1 MLITRGV
8 NRDQGEEG
16 IVDESTKNSEQSKG
30 LVETLA
36 TEDRKEQHG
45 TMDRRI
51 EKKRFTPRRIA
62 LGGLAAAVIAFGA
75 YALLSVNPSSLN
87 VDAEKLTLAPVTY
100 GPFLEYI
107 VEQGEVMPL
116 TTFYLD
122 AVEGGRVEE
131 VYVEQGT
138 HVEEGTPIL
147 RLSNATLQLSVMQ
160 READLFREVNR
171 LRETRVTMGQ
181 RRLSMRAGL
190 VETEYLL
197 RQAEREYARQDE
209 MFKAE
214 LTSRQEYDEAKDNLE
229 YLTRKRDVTVE
240 TLHQDSLFQTI
251 QIQQLEES
259 VDRLRRNL
267 EVIKQNEENL
277 TIRAPITGLLSSL
290 IAEVGESKPGGDRLG
305 QIDVEDEFK
314 VRAAIDE
321 HYIARIRSG
330 QAGSFDFA
338 GGTYDLVISRVY
350 PEVIEG
356 QFEADMVF
364 PEGMPDGLRRGQT
377 LQVRIALGE
386 LADAMQ
392 VPRGGFYQK
401 TGGRW
406 IYVLDEAG
414 EFAVQRQI
422 RLGRQNSQ
430 YFEVLEGLE
439 EGETVITSMYDNF
452 GDMERLVLQ

>member
-1 MLITRGV
+1 MSDERQ
-8 NRDQGEEG
+8 NGEE
-16 IVDESTKNSEQSKG
+16 SKG
-30 LVETLA
+30 LVGMFAAE
-36 TEDRKEQHG
+36 RQREQDN

-62 LGGLAAAVIAFGA
+62 IFGGAALVIAFVA
-75 YALLSVNPSSLN
+75 WQLLTINPSSLN
-87 VDAEKLTLAPVTY
+87 VDAEKLTLAPVTH

-116 TTFYLD
+116 RTIYLD

-131 VYVEQGT
+131 VYVLEGSPI
-138 HVEEGTPIL
+138 EEGTPIL
-147 RLSNATLQLSVMQ
+147 RLSNANLQLSVMQ
-160 READLFREVNR
+160 REAELFREVNR

-190 VETEYLL
+190 VETEYQL

-209 MFKAE
+209 MFKAD

-229 YLTRKRDVTVE
+229 YLTRRRDVTVE
-240 TLHQDSLFQTI
+240 TLRQDSLFQTI

-259 VDRLRRNL
+259 IDRLRLNL
-267 EVIKQNEENL
+267 ELIKQNEENL

-321 HYIARIRSG
+321 HYIARIRTG
-330 QAGSFDFA
+330 QTGSFDFA

-377 LQVRIALGE
+377 LQVRVALGE

-406 IYVLDEAG
+406 IYVLDPTG
-414 EFAVQRQI
+414 EFAVRRQI

>member
-1 MLITRGV
+1 MSDKRK
-8 NRDQGEEG
+8 NGEE
-16 IVDESTKNSEQSKG
+16 SKG
-30 LVETLA
+30 LVDMF
-36 TEDRKEQHG
+36 TEERQREQDN

-62 LGGLAAAVIAFGA
+62 MYGAAAVAVAFIA
-75 YALLSVNPSSLN
+75 YQLLTINPSSLN
-87 VDAEKLTLAPVTY
+87 VDAEKLTLAQVTH

-116 TTFYLD
+116 RTIYLD

-131 VYVEQGT
+131 VFVLEGSQIEQ
-138 HVEEGTPIL
+138 GTPIL

-171 LRETRVTMGQ
+171 LRETRVTMEQ
-181 RRLSMRAGL
+181 RRLSLRATL
-190 VETEYLL
+190 VELDYRV
-197 RQAEREYARQDE
+197 RQAEREYGRQDE
-209 MFKAE
+209 MFKAD
-214 LTSRQEYDEAKDNLE
+214 LTSRKEYDEAKDNLE
-229 YLTRKRDVTVE
+229 YLTRNRDVTVE
-240 TLHQDSLFQTI
+240 TLRQDSLYQTI

-259 VDRLRRNL
+259 IDRLRLNL
-267 EVIKQNEENL
+267 ELIKQNQENL

-290 IAEVGESKPGGDRLG
+290 IAEVGESKPGGERLG

-321 HYIARIRSG
+321 HYIARIRTG

-338 GGTYDLVISRVY
+338 GGTYDLVIDRVY

-377 LQVRIALGE
+377 LQVRVALGE

-406 IYVLDEAG
+406 IYVLDPTG

>member
-1 MLITRGV
+1 MSDERQ
-8 NRDQGEEG
+8 NGEE
-16 IVDESTKNSEQSKG
+16 SKG
-30 LVETLA
+30 LVSMFAAE
-36 TEDRKEQHG
+36 RQREQDN

-62 LGGLAAAVIAFGA
+62 IFGGAALVIAFVA
-75 YALLSVNPSSLN
+75 WQLLTINPSSLN
-87 VDAEKLTLAPVTY
+87 VDAEKLTLAPVTH

-116 TTFYLD
+116 RTIYLD

-131 VYVEQGT
+131 VYVLEGSPI
-138 HVEEGTPIL
+138 EEGTPIL
-147 RLSNATLQLSVMQ
+147 RLSNANLQLSVMQ
-160 READLFREVNR
+160 REAELFREVNR

-190 VETEYLL
+190 VETEYQL

-209 MFKAE
+209 MFKAD

-229 YLTRKRDVTVE
+229 YLTRRRDVTVE
-240 TLHQDSLFQTI
+240 TLRQDSLFQTI

-259 VDRLRRNL
+259 IDRLRLNL
-267 EVIKQNEENL
+267 ELIKQNEENL

-321 HYIARIRSG
+321 HYIARIRTG
-330 QAGSFDFA
+330 QTGSFDFA

-377 LQVRIALGE
+377 LQVRVALGE

-406 IYVLDEAG
+406 IYVLDPTG
-414 EFAVQRQI
+414 EFAVRRQI

>member
-1 MLITRGV
+1 MTDSRNG
-8 NRDQGEEG
+8 DK
-16 IVDESTKNSEQSKG
+16 DPKG
-30 LVETLA
+30 LVGMFAE
-36 TEDRKEQHG
+36 ERQREQHG
-45 TMDRRI
+45 TMDRQI

-62 LGGLAAAVIAFGA
+62 LGGLAVAVIAFGA

-87 VDAEKLTLAPVTY
+87 VEAGKLTTAPVTY

-107 VEQGEVMPL
+107 VEQGAVMPL
-116 TTFYLD
+116 RTIYLD

-147 RLSNATLQLSVMQ
+147 RLSNANLQLSVMQ
-160 READLFREVNR
+160 REAELFREVNR

-190 VETEYLL
+190 VETEYQL

-209 MFKAE
+209 MFKAD
-214 LTSRQEYDEAKDNLE
+214 LTSRREYEEAKDNLE
-229 YLTRKRDVTVE
+229 YLTRRRDVTVE

-259 VDRLRRNL
+259 IDRLRLNL
-267 EVIKQNEENL
+267 ELIKQNEENL

-338 GGTYDLVISRVY
+338 GGTYDLVIRRVY

-356 QFEADMVF
+356 QFEADMEF
-364 PEGMPDGLRRGQT
+364 PEGMPEGLRRGQT

-386 LADAMQ
+386 LADALQ

-406 IYVLDEAG
+406 IYVLDPAG
-414 EFAVQRQI
+414 EIAVRRTI

-430 YFEVLEGLE
+430 FFEVLEGLE
-439 EGETVITSMYDNF
+439 EGEQVITSMYDNF

>member
-1 MLITRGV
+1 MTDKQQ
-8 NRDQGEEG
+8 NGEA
-16 IVDESTKNSEQSKG
+16 SKG
-30 LVETLA
+30 LVGMFTAE
-36 TEDRKEQHG
+36 RQREQDN

-107 VEQGEVMPL
+107 VEQGAVMPL
-116 TTFYLD
+116 TTIYLD

-138 HVEEGTPIL
+138 HVEEDTPIL
-147 RLSNATLQLSVMQ
+147 RLSNANLQLNVMQ
-160 READLFREVNR
+160 REAELFREVNR
-171 LRETRVTMGQ
+171 LRETRVTMEQ

-190 VETEYLL
+190 VETEYQL

-214 LTSRQEYDEAKDNLE
+214 LTSRREYEEAKDNLE
-229 YLTRKRDVTVE
+229 YLTRRRDVTVE
-240 TLHQDSLFQTI
+240 TLRQDSLFQTI

-259 VDRLRRNL
+259 IDRLRLNL
-267 EVIKQNEENL
+267 ELIKQNEENL

-305 QIDVEDEFK
+305 QIDVEDQFK

-330 QAGSFDFA
+330 QSGSFDFA

-364 PEGMPDGLRRGQT
+364 PEGMPEGLRRGQT

-414 EFAVQRQI
+414 EFAVRRQI

>member
-1 MLITRGV
+1 MFTAERQ
-8 NRDQGEEG
+8 R
-16 IVDESTKNSEQSKG
+16 EQ
-30 LVETLA
+30 
-36 TEDRKEQHG
+36 DN

-62 LGGLAAAVIAFGA
+62 IGGLAAAVIAFGT

-107 VEQGEVMPL
+107 VEQGAVMPL
-116 TTFYLD
+116 TTIYLD

-147 RLSNATLQLSVMQ
+147 RLSNANLQLNVMQ
-160 READLFREVNR
+160 REAELFREVNR

-190 VETEYLL
+190 VETEYQL

-209 MFKAE
+209 MFKAD
-214 LTSRQEYDEAKDNLE
+214 LTSRQDYDEAKDNLE
-229 YLTRKRDVTVE
+229 YLTRRRNVTVE
-240 TLHQDSLFQTI
+240 TLRQDSLFQTI
-251 QIQQLEES
+251 QIRQLEES
-259 VDRLRRNL
+259 IDRLRLNL

-277 TIRAPITGLLSSL
+277 TLRAPITGLLSSL

-338 GGTYDLVISRVY
+338 GGTYNLVISRVY

-364 PEGMPDGLRRGQT
+364 PEGMPEGLRRGQT

-414 EFAVQRQI
+414 EVAVRRQI

>member
-1 MLITRGV
+1 M
-8 NRDQGEEG
+8 
-16 IVDESTKNSEQSKG
+16 DESTRNGGKDAKG
-30 LVETLA
+30 LVGMFTDE
-36 TEDRKEQHG
+36 RQREQHG
-45 TMDRRI
+45 TMDRQI
-51 EKKRFTPRRIA
+51 AKKRFTPRRIA
-62 LGGLAAAVIAFGA
+62 LGVLAVAVVTFGA

-87 VDAEKLTLAPVTY
+87 VEAAKLTTAPVTQ

-107 VEQGEVMPL
+107 VEQGAVMPL
-116 TTFYLD
+116 TTIYLD

-138 HVEEGTPIL
+138 HVEQGTPIL
-147 RLSNATLQLSVMQ
+147 RLSNANLQLNVMQ
-160 READLFREVNR
+160 REAELFREVNR
-171 LRETRVTMGQ
+171 LRETRVTMEQ
-181 RRLSMRAGL
+181 RRLEMRAQL
-190 VETEYLL
+190 VELDYEL
-197 RQAEREYARQDE
+197 RKAEREYDRQDALL
-209 MFKAE
+209 KAD
-214 LTSRQEYDEAKDNLE
+214 LISRQEYDEAKDNLE
-229 YLTRKRDVTVE
+229 YFTRRREVTVE
-240 TLHQDSLFQTI
+240 TLRQDSLYQTI
-251 QIQQLEES
+251 QVQQLEES
-259 VDRLRRNL
+259 IDRLRLNL
-267 EVIKQNEENL
+267 EIIKQNEDNL
-277 TIRAPITGLLSSL
+277 TLRAPISGLLSSL

-338 GGTYDLVISRVY
+338 GGTYNLVISRVY

-406 IYVLDEAG
+406 IYVLDPTG
-414 EFAVQRQI
+414 EFAVRRQI

-430 YFEVLEGLE
+430 SFEVLEGLE
-439 EGETVITSMYDNF
+439 EGEQVITSMYDNF
-452 GDMERLVLQ
+452 GDMERLVLN

>member
-1 MLITRGV
+1 MSDKRQ
-8 NRDQGEEG
+8 NGEE
-16 IVDESTKNSEQSKG
+16 SKG
-30 LVETLA
+30 LVGMFAAE
-36 TEDRKEQHG
+36 RQREQDN

-87 VDAEKLTLAPVTY
+87 VDTEKLTLAPVTH

-107 VEQGEVMPL
+107 VEQGAVMPL
-116 TTFYLD
+116 TTIYLD

-131 VYVEQGT
+131 VYVLEGAQI
-138 HVEEGTPIL
+138 EEGTPIL
-147 RLSNATLQLSVMQ
+147 RLSNANLQLSVMQ
-160 READLFREVNR
+160 REAELFREVNR

-190 VETEYLL
+190 VETEYQL
-197 RQAEREYARQDE
+197 RQAEREHARQDE
-209 MFKAE
+209 MFKAD
-214 LTSRQEYDEAKDNLE
+214 LTSRQDYDEAKDNLE
-229 YLTRKRDVTVE
+229 YLTRRRDVTVE
-240 TLHQDSLFQTI
+240 TLRQDSLFQTI

-259 VDRLRRNL
+259 IDRLRLNL
-267 EVIKQNEENL
+267 ELIKQNEENL

-330 QAGSFDFA
+330 QPGSFDFA

-364 PEGMPDGLRRGQT
+364 PEGMPEGLRRGQT

-406 IYVLDEAG
+406 IYVLDPTG
-414 EFAVQRQI
+414 EFAVRREI

-430 YFEVLEGLE
+430 FFEVLEGLE

>member
-1 MLITRGV
+1 MSDKRQ
-8 NRDQGEEG
+8 NGEA
-16 IVDESTKNSEQSKG
+16 SKG
-30 LVETLA
+30 LVGMFTAE
-36 TEDRKEQHG
+36 RQREQDN

-87 VDAEKLTLAPVTY
+87 VDAEKLTLAPVTH

-107 VEQGEVMPL
+107 VEQGAVMPL
-116 TTFYLD
+116 TTIYLD

-131 VYVEQGT
+131 VYVEQGS

-147 RLSNATLQLSVMQ
+147 RLSNANLQLSVMQ
-160 READLFREVNR
+160 REAELFREVNR
-171 LRETRVTMGQ
+171 LRETRVTMEQ

-190 VETEYLL
+190 VETEYWL
-197 RQAEREYARQDE
+197 RQAEREHARQDE

-214 LTSRQEYDEAKDNLE
+214 LTSRQDYDEAKDNLE
-229 YLTRKRDVTVE
+229 YLTRRRDVTVE

-259 VDRLRRNL
+259 IDRLRLNL
-267 EVIKQNEENL
+267 ELIKQNEENL

-330 QAGSFDFA
+330 QSGSFDFA

-364 PEGMPDGLRRGQT
+364 PEGMPEGLRRGQT

-406 IYVLDEAG
+406 IYVLDPTG
-414 EFAVQRQI
+414 EFAVRREI

>member
-1 MLITRGV
+1 MS
-8 NRDQGEEG
+8 DKQKSGE
-16 IVDESTKNSEQSKG
+16 DPKG
-30 LVETLA
+30 LVGMFTAE
-36 TEDRKEQHG
+36 RQREQDN

-51 EKKRFTPRRIA
+51 ERKRFTPRRIA
-62 LGGLAAAVIAFGA
+62 ICGAAALVIVFAA
-75 YALLSVNPSSLN
+75 WQLLTINPSSLN
-87 VDAEKLTLAPVTY
+87 VDAEKLTLAPVTH

-116 TTFYLD
+116 TTIYLD

-138 HVEEGTPIL
+138 HVEQGTPIL
-147 RLSNATLQLSVMQ
+147 RLSNANLQLNVMQ
-160 READLFREVNR
+160 REAELFREVNR
-171 LRETRVTMGQ
+171 LRETRVTMEQ
-181 RRLSMRAGL
+181 RRLAMRAEL
-190 VETEYLL
+190 VRLEFEF
-197 RQAEREYARQDE
+197 RKAEREYTRQDE
-209 MFKAE
+209 MFKAD
-214 LTSRQEYDEAKDNLE
+214 LASRKEFDEAKDNLE
-229 YLTRKRDVTVE
+229 YLTRSRDVTIE
-240 TLHQDSLFQTI
+240 TLRQDSLYQTI
-251 QIQQLEES
+251 QVQQLEES
-259 VDRLRRNL
+259 IDRLRLNL
-267 EVIKQNEENL
+267 ELIKQNEDNL
-277 TIRAPITGLLSSL
+277 TLRAPISGLLSSL

-321 HYIARIRSG
+321 HYIARIRTG

-338 GGTYDLVISRVY
+338 GGTYDLVIRRVY

-377 LQVRIALGE
+377 LQVRVALGE

-406 IYVLDEAG
+406 IYVLDPAG
-414 EFAVQRQI
+414 EFAVRRQI

-439 EGETVITSMYDNF
+439 EGEQVITSMYDNF

>member
-1 MLITRGV
+1 M
-8 NRDQGEEG
+8 N
-16 IVDESTKNSEQSKG
+16 ESTQNGEQPKG
-30 LVETLA
+30 LVEMLA
-36 TEDRKEQHG
+36 EEDSKEQHG

-51 EKKRFTPRRIA
+51 EKKRFTPRRIV
-62 LGGLAAAVIAFGA
+62 LGGLAMLILAFAG
-75 YALLSVNPSSLN
+75 YELSAIDSSSLN
-87 VDAEKLTLAPVTY
+87 VDADKLTTASVTY

-107 VEQGEVMPL
+107 VEQGAVMPL
-116 TTFYLD
+116 TTIYLD

-147 RLSNATLQLSVMQ
+147 RLSNANLQLNVMQ
-160 READLFREVNR
+160 REAELFREANR

-181 RRLSMRAGL
+181 RRLSMRAEL
-190 VETEYLL
+190 VETEYQL
-197 RQAEREYARQDE
+197 RQAEREYERQD
-209 MFKAE
+209 A
-214 LTSRQEYDEAKDNLE
+214 LLAADLVSRQEYDEAKDNLE
-229 YLTRKRDVTVE
+229 YLTRRRDVTVE
-240 TLHQDSLFQTI
+240 TLRQDSLFQMI

-259 VDRLRRNL
+259 IDRLRLNL
-267 EVIKQNEENL
+267 ELIKQNEENL

-305 QIDVEDEFK
+305 QIDVEDDFK

-330 QAGSFDFA
+330 QSGSFDFA
-338 GGTYDLVISRVY
+338 GGTYDLVIRRVY

-356 QFEADMVF
+356 QFEADMEF
-364 PEGMPDGLRRGQT
+364 PDGMPEGLRRGQT
-377 LQVRIALGE
+377 LQVRVALGE
-386 LADAMQ
+386 LADALQ

-406 IYVLDEAG
+406 IYVLDPAG
-414 EFAVQRQI
+414 ETAARRPI

-430 YFEVLEGLE
+430 FFEVLEGLE
-439 EGETVITSMYDNF
+439 EGEQVITSMYDNF
-452 GDMERLVLQ
+452 GDMERLVLN

>member
-1 MLITRGV
+1 MTNKRQ
-8 NRDQGEEG
+8 NGE
-16 IVDESTKNSEQSKG
+16 DPKG
-30 LVETLA
+30 LVEMFS
-36 TEDRKEQHG
+36 TERQREQHS

-62 LGGLAAAVIAFGA
+62 IGGLAAAVIAFGA

-116 TTFYLD
+116 RTIYLD

-147 RLSNATLQLSVMQ
+147 RLSNANLQLSVMQ
-160 READLFREVNR
+160 REAELFREVNR

-181 RRLSMRAGL
+181 RRLSMRAEL
-190 VETEYLL
+190 VETEYQL
-197 RQAEREYARQDE
+197 RQAEREYARQD
-209 MFKAE
+209 A
-214 LTSRQEYDEAKDNLE
+214 LLAADLVSRQEYDEAKDNLE
-229 YLTRKRDVTVE
+229 YLTRRRDVTVE
-240 TLHQDSLFQTI
+240 TLRQDSLFQMI
-251 QIQQLEES
+251 QIRQLEES
-259 VDRLRRNL
+259 IDRLRLNL
-267 EVIKQNEENL
+267 ELIKQNEENL

-305 QIDVEDEFK
+305 QIDVEDQFK

-338 GGTYDLVISRVY
+338 GGAYDLVISRVY

-356 QFEADMVF
+356 QFEADMEF
-364 PEGMPDGLRRGQT
+364 PEGMPEGLRRGQT
-377 LQVRIALGE
+377 LQVRVALGE

-414 EFAVQRQI
+414 EYAVRRQI

>member
-1 MLITRGV
+1 M
-8 NRDQGEEG
+8 
-16 IVDESTKNSEQSKG
+16 DESTKNSEQSKG

-36 TEDRKEQHG
+36 TGDRKEQHG

-107 VEQGEVMPL
+107 VEQGAVMPL
-116 TTFYLD
+116 TTIYLD

-147 RLSNATLQLSVMQ
+147 RLSNANLQLSVMQ

-209 MFKAE
+209 MYKAE
-214 LTSRQEYDEAKDNLE
+214 LTSRQDYDEAKDNLE

-240 TLHQDSLFQTI
+240 TLHQDSIFQTI

-267 EVIKQNEENL
+267 EVIKLNEENL
-277 TIRAPITGLLSSL
+277 TIRAPFTGLLSSL

-430 YFEVLEGLE
+430 SFEVLEGLE

>member
-1 MLITRGV
+1 MSDKQK
-8 NRDQGEEG
+8 NGEE
-16 IVDESTKNSEQSKG
+16 SKG
-30 LVETLA
+30 LVEMFTA
-36 TEDRKEQHG
+36 ERQREQDN
-45 TMDRRI
+45 TMDRKI
-51 EKKRFTPRRIA
+51 ERKRFTPRRIA
-62 LGGLAAAVIAFGA
+62 MYGAAAVAVAFIA
-75 YALLSVNPSSLN
+75 YQLLTINPSSLN
-87 VDAEKLTLAPVTY
+87 VDAEKLTLAQVTH

-116 TTFYLD
+116 RTIYLD

-131 VYVEQGT
+131 VFVLEGSQIAQ
-138 HVEEGTPIL
+138 GTPIL

-171 LRETRVTMGQ
+171 LRETRVTMEQ
-181 RRLSMRAGL
+181 RRLSLRATL
-190 VETEYLL
+190 VELDYRV
-197 RQAEREYARQDE
+197 RQAEREYGRQDE
-209 MFKAE
+209 MFKAD
-214 LTSRQEYDEAKDNLE
+214 LTSRKEYDEAKDNLE
-229 YLTRKRDVTVE
+229 YLTRNRDVTVE
-240 TLHQDSLFQTI
+240 TLRQDSLYQTI

-259 VDRLRRNL
+259 IDRLRLNL
-267 EVIKQNEENL
+267 ELIKQNQENL

-290 IAEVGESKPGGDRLG
+290 IAEVGESKPGGERLG

-321 HYIARIRSG
+321 HYIARIRTG

-338 GGTYDLVISRVY
+338 GGTYDLVIDRVY

-406 IYVLDEAG
+406 IYVLDPTG

>member
-1 MLITRGV
+1 MTDSISDYKDPG
-8 NRDQGEEG
+8 
-16 IVDESTKNSEQSKG
+16 G
-30 LVETLA
+30 LVEKFA
-36 TEDRKEQHG
+36 EERQREQEC

-51 EKKRFTPRRIA
+51 EKKRFSPRRMA
-62 LGGLAAAVIAFGA
+62 LGGLAAVVIAFGA

-87 VDAEKLTLAPVTY
+87 VEVEKLTTAPVTY

-107 VEQGEVMPL
+107 VEQGAVMPL
-116 TTFYLD
+116 TTIYLD

-147 RLSNATLQLSVMQ
+147 RLSNANLQLNVMQ
-160 READLFREVNR
+160 REAELFRESNA
-171 LRETRVTMGQ
+171 LRQTRVTMEQ
-181 RRLSMRAGL
+181 RRLEMRAQL
-190 VETEYLL
+190 VEQDYNL
-197 RQAEREYARQDE
+197 RQAEREHARQAALMEADL
-209 MFKAE
+209 A
-214 LTSRQEYDEAKDNLE
+214 SRKEYEEASDNLE
-229 YLTRKRDVTVE
+229 YYTRKRAVTLE
-240 TLHQDSLFQTI
+240 TLRQDSLFQAV

-259 VDRLRRNL
+259 ISRLQLNL
-267 EVIKQNEENL
+267 DMVKQNEENL
-277 TIRAPITGLLSSL
+277 TLRAPITGLLSSL
-290 IAEVGESKPGGDRLG
+290 AAEVGESKAGGERLG
-305 QIDVEDEFK
+305 QIDVVGSFK
-314 VRAAIDE
+314 VRTAIDE
-321 HYIARIRSG
+321 HYIARIGTG
-330 QAGSFDFA
+330 QPGSFDFA
-338 GGTYDLVISRVY
+338 GGTYELVIRRVY

-356 QFEADMVF
+356 QFEADMEF
-364 PEGMPDGLRRGQT
+364 PGGMPDGLRRGQT
-377 LQVRIALGE
+377 LQVRVALGE

-406 IYVLDEAG
+406 IYVLDPTG
-414 EFAVQRQI
+414 EFAVRRQI

>member
-1 MLITRGV
+1 MSDSRLS
-8 NRDQGEEG
+8 D
-16 IVDESTKNSEQSKG
+16 KNPKG
-30 LVETLA
+30 LVGMF
-36 TEDRKEQHG
+36 TEERQREQHG

-87 VDAEKLTLAPVTY
+87 VEAGKLTTAPVTY

-107 VEQGEVMPL
+107 VEQGAVMPL
-116 TTFYLD
+116 TTIYLD

-147 RLSNATLQLSVMQ
+147 RLSNANLQLSVMQ

-190 VETEYLL
+190 VETEYQL
-197 RQAEREYARQDE
+197 RQAEREHARQDE

-214 LTSRQEYDEAKDNLE
+214 LTSRQDYDDAKDNLE
-229 YLTRKRDVTVE
+229 YLTRRRDVTVE
-240 TLHQDSLFQTI
+240 TLHQDSIFQTI

-259 VDRLRRNL
+259 IDRLRLNL

-277 TIRAPITGLLSSL
+277 TLRAPITGLLSSL

-330 QAGSFDFA
+330 QTGSFDFA
-338 GGTYDLVISRVY
+338 GGTFNLVISRVY

-356 QFEADMVF
+356 QFEADMEF

-386 LADAMQ
+386 LADALQ

-406 IYVLDEAG
+406 IYVLDPAG
-414 EFAVQRQI
+414 ETAVRRQI

-430 YFEVLEGLE
+430 FFEVLEGLE
-439 EGETVITSMYDNF
+439 EGEQVITSMYDNF
-452 GDMERLVLQ
+452 GDMEQLVFK

>member
-1 MLITRGV
+1 MSDKRQ
-8 NRDQGEEG
+8 NDDKSR
-16 IVDESTKNSEQSKG
+16 G
-30 LVETLA
+30 LVGMFAAE
-36 TEDRKEQHG
+36 RQREQDN

-87 VDAEKLTLAPVTY
+87 VDAEKLTLAPVTH

-107 VEQGEVMPL
+107 VEQGAVMPL
-116 TTFYLD
+116 TTIYLD

-131 VYVEQGT
+131 VYVLEGAQI
-138 HVEEGTPIL
+138 EEGTPIL
-147 RLSNATLQLSVMQ
+147 RLSNANLQLSVMQ
-160 READLFREVNR
+160 REAELFREVNR

-190 VETEYLL
+190 VETEYQL
-197 RQAEREYARQDE
+197 RQAEREHARQDE
-209 MFKAE
+209 MFKAD
-214 LTSRQEYDEAKDNLE
+214 LTSRQDYDEAKDNLE
-229 YLTRKRDVTVE
+229 YLTARRDVTVE
-240 TLHQDSLFQTI
+240 TLRQDSLFQTI
-251 QIQQLEES
+251 QIRQLEES
-259 VDRLRRNL
+259 IDRLRLNL
-267 EVIKQNEENL
+267 ELIKQNEENL

-364 PEGMPDGLRRGQT
+364 PEGMPEGLRRGQT

-406 IYVLDEAG
+406 IYVLDPTG
-414 EFAVQRQI
+414 EFAVRREI

-430 YFEVLEGLE
+430 FFEVLEGLE

>member
-1 MLITRGV
+1 MSDKRQ
-8 NRDQGEEG
+8 NGE
-16 IVDESTKNSEQSKG
+16 DPKG
-30 LVETLA
+30 LVGMFAAE
-36 TEDRKEQHG
+36 RQREQDN

-87 VDAEKLTLAPVTY
+87 VEAGKLTLAPVTY

-116 TTFYLD
+116 TTIYLD

-160 READLFREVNR
+160 REAELFREVNR
-171 LRETRVTMGQ
+171 LRETRVTMEQ

-190 VETEYLL
+190 VETEYWL

-209 MFKAE
+209 MFKAD
-214 LTSRQEYDEAKDNLE
+214 LTSRQVYDEAKDNLE
-229 YLTRKRDVTVE
+229 YLTRRRDVTVE
-240 TLHQDSLFQTI
+240 TLRQDSLFQTI

-259 VDRLRRNL
+259 IDRLRLNL
-267 EVIKQNEENL
+267 ELIKQNEENL

-330 QAGSFDFA
+330 QSGSFDFA
-338 GGTYDLVISRVY
+338 GGTYDVVIRRVY

-406 IYVLDEAG
+406 IYVLDSSG
-414 EFAVQRQI
+414 EIAVRRQI

-439 EGETVITSMYDNF
+439 EGEQVITSMYDNF

>member
-1 MLITRGV
+1 MSDKRQ
-8 NRDQGEEG
+8 NGEA
-16 IVDESTKNSEQSKG
+16 SKG
-30 LVETLA
+30 LVGMF
-36 TEDRKEQHG
+36 TEERQREQDN

-62 LGGLAAAVIAFGA
+62 IGGLAAAVIAFGA

-107 VEQGEVMPL
+107 VEQGAVMPL
-116 TTFYLD
+116 TTIYLD

-147 RLSNATLQLSVMQ
+147 RLSNANLQLSVMQ
-160 READLFREVNR
+160 REAELFREVNR

-190 VETEYLL
+190 VETEYQL

-209 MFKAE
+209 MFKAD
-214 LTSRQEYDEAKDNLE
+214 LTSRQDYDEAKDNLE
-229 YLTRKRDVTVE
+229 YLTARRDVTVE

-251 QIQQLEES
+251 QIRQLEES
-259 VDRLRRNL
+259 IDRLRLNL
-267 EVIKQNEENL
+267 ELIKQNEENL

-377 LQVRIALGE
+377 LQVQIALGE

-414 EFAVQRQI
+414 EIAVRRDI

>member
-1 MLITRGV
+1 MSDKRK
-8 NRDQGEEG
+8 NGEE
-16 IVDESTKNSEQSKG
+16 SKG
-30 LVETLA
+30 LVDMF
-36 TEDRKEQHG
+36 TEERQREQDN

-51 EKKRFTPRRIA
+51 ERKRFTPRRIVIY
-62 LGGLAAAVIAFGA
+62 GVAAVAVAFIA
-75 YALLSVNPSSLN
+75 YQLLTINPSSLN
-87 VDAEKLTLAPVTY
+87 VDAEKLTLAQVTH

-116 TTFYLD
+116 RTIYLD

-131 VYVEQGT
+131 VFVLEGSQIEQ
-138 HVEEGTPIL
+138 GTPIL

-171 LRETRVTMGQ
+171 LRETRVTMEQ
-181 RRLSMRAGL
+181 RRLSLRATL
-190 VETEYLL
+190 VELDYRV
-197 RQAEREYARQDE
+197 RQAEREYGRQDE
-209 MFKAE
+209 MFKAD
-214 LTSRQEYDEAKDNLE
+214 LTSRKEYDEAKDNLE
-229 YLTRKRDVTVE
+229 YLTRNRDVTVE
-240 TLHQDSLFQTI
+240 TLRQDSLYQTI

-259 VDRLRRNL
+259 IDRLRLNL
-267 EVIKQNEENL
+267 ELIKQNQENL

-290 IAEVGESKPGGDRLG
+290 IAEVGESKPGGERLG

-330 QAGSFDFA
+330 QTGSFDFA
-338 GGTYDLVISRVY
+338 GGTYDLVIDRVY

-377 LQVRIALGE
+377 LQVRVALGE

-406 IYVLDEAG
+406 IYVLDPTG

>member
-1 MLITRGV
+1 MSDKQK
-8 NRDQGEEG
+8 NGE
-16 IVDESTKNSEQSKG
+16 DPKG
-30 LVETLA
+30 LVGMFTAE
-36 TEDRKEQHG
+36 RQREQDN

-62 LGGLAAAVIAFGA
+62 IYGAAALVIVFAA
-75 YALLSVNPSSLN
+75 WQLLTINPSSLN
-87 VDAEKLTLAPVTY
+87 VDAEKLTLAPVTH

-116 TTFYLD
+116 TTIYLD

-131 VYVEQGT
+131 VFVEEGSKI
-138 HVEEGTPIL
+138 EEGTPIL
-147 RLSNATLQLSVMQ
+147 RLSNANLQLNVMQ
-160 READLFREVNR
+160 REAELFREVNR
-171 LRETRVTMGQ
+171 LRETRVTMEQ
-181 RRLSMRAGL
+181 RRLAMRAEL
-190 VETEYLL
+190 VRLEFEF
-197 RQAEREYARQDE
+197 RKAEREYTRQDE
-209 MFKAE
+209 MFKAD
-214 LTSRQEYDEAKDNLE
+214 LASRKEFDEAKDNLE
-229 YLTRKRDVTVE
+229 YLTRSRDVTVE
-240 TLHQDSLFQTI
+240 TLRQDSLYQTI
-251 QIQQLEES
+251 QVQQLEES
-259 VDRLRRNL
+259 IDRLRLNL
-267 EVIKQNEENL
+267 ELIKQNEDNL
-277 TIRAPITGLLSSL
+277 TLRAPISGLLSSL

-321 HYIARIRSG
+321 HYIARIRTG

-377 LQVRIALGE
+377 LQVRVALGE

-406 IYVLDEAG
+406 IYVLDPTG
-414 EFAVQRQI
+414 EFAVRRQI

-439 EGETVITSMYDNF
+439 EGEQVITSMYDNF

>member
-1 MLITRGV
+1 MFT
-8 NRDQGEEG
+8 
-16 IVDESTKNSEQSKG
+16 SERQ
-30 LVETLA
+30 
-36 TEDRKEQHG
+36 REQDN

-51 EKKRFTPRRIA
+51 EQKRFTPRRIA
-62 LGGLAAAVIAFGA
+62 MYGLIAVVIAFTA
-75 YALLSVNPSSLN
+75 YQLLTINPSSLN

-116 TTFYLD
+116 KTIYLD

-131 VYVEQGT
+131 VFVVEGT
-138 HVEEGTPIL
+138 QIEQDTPIL
-147 RLSNATLQLSVMQ
+147 RLSNANLQLSVMQ
-160 READLFREVNR
+160 REAELFREVNE
-171 LRETRVTMGQ
+171 LRQTRVSMEQ
-181 RRLSMRAGL
+181 RRLNLRAQL
-190 VETEYLL
+190 VELDYQM
-197 RQAEREYARQDE
+197 RQAEREFERQSE
-209 MFKAE
+209 MLKAE
-214 LTSRQEYDEAKDNLE
+214 LTSRMEYDDAKDNRD
-229 YLTRKRDVTVE
+229 YLTRRRDVTLE
-240 TLHQDSLFQTI
+240 TLRQDSLYQTI
-251 QIQQLEES
+251 QVQQLEES
-259 VDRLRRNL
+259 IDRLRLNL

-290 IAEVGESKPGGDRLG
+290 IAEVGESKPGGERLG

-321 HYIARIRSG
+321 HYIARIRTG

-338 GGTYDLVISRVY
+338 GGTYELVIGRVY

-364 PEGMPDGLRRGQT
+364 LEGMPEDLRRGQT

-406 IYVLDEAG
+406 IYVLDPSG
-414 EFAVQRQI
+414 EFAVRRMI

-430 YFEVLEGLE
+430 FFEVLEGLE

-452 GDMERLVLQ
+452 GEMERLVLQ

>member
-1 MLITRGV
+1 MSDKQK
-8 NRDQGEEG
+8 NGEEP
-16 IVDESTKNSEQSKG
+16 KG
-30 LVETLA
+30 LVGMFTAE
-36 TEDRKEQHG
+36 RQREQDN

-51 EKKRFTPRRIA
+51 ERKRFTPRRIA
-62 LGGLAAAVIAFGA
+62 IYGTAVLVIVFAAWQ
-75 YALLSVNPSSLN
+75 LLTINPSSLN
-87 VDAEKLTLAPVTY
+87 VDAEKLTLAPVTH

-116 TTFYLD
+116 TTIYLD

-131 VYVEQGT
+131 VFVEEGSKI
-138 HVEEGTPIL
+138 EEGTPIL
-147 RLSNATLQLSVMQ
+147 RLSNANLQLNVMQ
-160 READLFREVNR
+160 REAELFREVNR
-171 LRETRVTMGQ
+171 LRETRVTMEQ
-181 RRLSMRAGL
+181 RRLAMRAEL
-190 VETEYLL
+190 VRLEFEF
-197 RQAEREYARQDE
+197 RKAEREYTRQDE
-209 MFKAE
+209 MFKAD
-214 LTSRQEYDEAKDNLE
+214 LASRKEFDESKDNLE
-229 YLTRKRDVTVE
+229 YLTRSRDVTVE
-240 TLHQDSLFQTI
+240 TLRQDSLYQTI
-251 QIQQLEES
+251 QVQQLEES
-259 VDRLRRNL
+259 IDRLRLNL
-267 EVIKQNEENL
+267 ELIKQNEDNL
-277 TIRAPITGLLSSL
+277 TLRAPISGLLSSL
-290 IAEVGESKPGGDRLG
+290 IAEVGESKPRGDRLG

-377 LQVRIALGE
+377 LQVRVALGE

-392 VPRGGFYQK
+392 VPRGGFYQT

-406 IYVLDEAG
+406 IYVLDPAG
-414 EFAVQRQI
+414 EFAVRRQI

-439 EGETVITSMYDNF
+439 EGEQVITSMYDNF

>member
-1 MLITRGV
+1 M
-8 NRDQGEEG
+8 
-16 IVDESTKNSEQSKG
+16 DESTKNSEQSKG

-197 RQAEREYARQDE
+197 RQAEREYARQNE
-209 MFKAE
+209 MFKTE

>member
-1 MLITRGV
+1 MSDKRQ
-8 NRDQGEEG
+8 NGEE
-16 IVDESTKNSEQSKG
+16 SKG
-30 LVETLA
+30 LVGMFTAE
-36 TEDRKEQHG
+36 RQREQDN

-51 EKKRFTPRRIA
+51 EKKRFTPRRITI
-62 LGGLAAAVIAFGA
+62 GGLAAAVIAFGV
-75 YALLSVNPSSLN
+75 YVLLSVNPSSLN

-116 TTFYLD
+116 TTIYLD

-147 RLSNATLQLSVMQ
+147 RLSNANLQLSVMQ
-160 READLFREVNR
+160 REAELFREVNR

-190 VETEYLL
+190 VETEYKL

-209 MFKAE
+209 MFKAD

-229 YLTRKRDVTVE
+229 YLTARRDVTVE

-251 QIQQLEES
+251 QIRQLEES
-259 VDRLRRNL
+259 IDRLRLNL
-267 EVIKQNEENL
+267 ELIKQNEENL

-305 QIDVEDEFK
+305 QVDVEDEFK

-356 QFEADMVF
+356 QFEADMEF
-364 PEGMPDGLRRGQT
+364 PEGMPEGLRRGQT

-386 LADAMQ
+386 LVDAMQ

-406 IYVLDEAG
+406 IYVLDPTG
-414 EFAVQRQI
+414 EVAVRRDI

>member
-1 MLITRGV
+1 MSDKHQ
-8 NRDQGEEG
+8 NGEA
-16 IVDESTKNSEQSKG
+16 SKG
-30 LVETLA
+30 LVGMFTAE
-36 TEDRKEQHG
+36 RQREQDN

-62 LGGLAAAVIAFGA
+62 IGGLAAAVIAFGV

-107 VEQGEVMPL
+107 VEQGAVMPL
-116 TTFYLD
+116 TTIYLD

-147 RLSNATLQLSVMQ
+147 RLSNANLQLSVMQ
-160 READLFREVNR
+160 REAELFREVNR

-190 VETEYLL
+190 VETEYQL
-197 RQAEREYARQDE
+197 RQAEREHARQDE
-209 MFKAE
+209 MFKAD
-214 LTSRQEYDEAKDNLE
+214 LTSRQDYDEAKDNLE
-229 YLTRKRDVTVE
+229 YLTARRDVTVE

-251 QIQQLEES
+251 QIRQLEES
-259 VDRLRRNL
+259 IDRLRLNL
-267 EVIKQNEENL
+267 ELIKQNEENL

-305 QIDVEDEFK
+305 QVDVEDEFK

-356 QFEADMVF
+356 QFEADMEF

-406 IYVLDEAG
+406 IYVLDPAG
-414 EFAVQRQI
+414 EVAVRRQI

-430 YFEVLEGLE
+430 FFEVLEGLE

>member
-1 MLITRGV
+1 MSDERQ
-8 NRDQGEEG
+8 NGEE
-16 IVDESTKNSEQSKG
+16 SKG
-30 LVETLA
+30 LVGMFAAE
-36 TEDRKEQHG
+36 RQREQDN

-62 LGGLAAAVIAFGA
+62 IFGGAALVIAFVA
-75 YALLSVNPSSLN
+75 WQLLTINPSSLN
-87 VDAEKLTLAPVTY
+87 VDAEKLTLAPVTH

-116 TTFYLD
+116 RTIYLD

-131 VYVEQGT
+131 VYVLEGAQI
-138 HVEEGTPIL
+138 EEGTPIL
-147 RLSNATLQLSVMQ
+147 RLSNANLQLSVMQ
-160 READLFREVNR
+160 REAELFREVNR

-190 VETEYLL
+190 VETEYQL

-209 MFKAE
+209 MFKAD

-229 YLTRKRDVTVE
+229 YLTRRRDVTVE
-240 TLHQDSLFQTI
+240 TLRQDSLFQTI

-259 VDRLRRNL
+259 IDRLRLNL
-267 EVIKQNEENL
+267 ELIKQNEENL

-321 HYIARIRSG
+321 HYIARIRTG
-330 QAGSFDFA
+330 QTGSFDFA

-377 LQVRIALGE
+377 LQVRVALGE

-414 EFAVQRQI
+414 EFAVRRQI

>member
-1 MLITRGV
+1 MSDKHQ
-8 NRDQGEEG
+8 NGEA
-16 IVDESTKNSEQSKG
+16 SKG
-30 LVETLA
+30 LVGMFTAE
-36 TEDRKEQHG
+36 RQREQDN

-62 LGGLAAAVIAFGA
+62 IGGLAAAVIAFGA
-75 YALLSVNPSSLN
+75 WALLSVNPSSLN
-87 VDAEKLTLAPVTY
+87 VDAEKLTLAQVTY

-107 VEQGEVMPL
+107 VEQGAVMPL
-116 TTFYLD
+116 TTIYLD

-138 HVEEGTPIL
+138 HVEEDTPIL
-147 RLSNATLQLSVMQ
+147 RLSNANLQLSVMQ
-160 READLFREVNR
+160 REAELFREVNR

-190 VETEYLL
+190 VETEYWL

-209 MFKAE
+209 MFKAD
-214 LTSRQEYDEAKDNLE
+214 LTSRQDYDEAKDNLE
-229 YLTRKRDVTVE
+229 YLTARRDVTVE
-240 TLHQDSLFQTI
+240 TLHQDSLFQSI
-251 QIQQLEES
+251 QVQQLEES
-259 VDRLRRNL
+259 IDRLRLNL
-267 EVIKQNEENL
+267 ELIKQNEENL

-305 QIDVEDEFK
+305 QVDVEDEFK

-356 QFEADMVF
+356 QFEADMEF

-414 EFAVQRQI
+414 EVAVRRNI

>member
-1 MLITRGV
+1 MSDERQ
-8 NRDQGEEG
+8 NGEE
-16 IVDESTKNSEQSKG
+16 SKG
-30 LVETLA
+30 LVGMFAAE
-36 TEDRKEQHG
+36 RQREQDN

-62 LGGLAAAVIAFGA
+62 IFGGAALVIAFVA
-75 YALLSVNPSSLN
+75 WQLLTINPSSLN
-87 VDAEKLTLAPVTY
+87 VDAEKLTLAPVTH

-116 TTFYLD
+116 RTIYLD

-131 VYVEQGT
+131 VYVLEGSPI
-138 HVEEGTPIL
+138 EEGTPIL
-147 RLSNATLQLSVMQ
+147 RLSNANLQLSVMQ
-160 READLFREVNR
+160 REAELFREVNR

-190 VETEYLL
+190 VETEYQL
-197 RQAEREYARQDE
+197 RQAEREYAHQDE
-209 MFKAE
+209 MFKAD

-229 YLTRKRDVTVE
+229 YLTRRRDVTVE
-240 TLHQDSLFQTI
+240 TLRQDSLFQTI

-259 VDRLRRNL
+259 IDRLRLNL
-267 EVIKQNEENL
+267 ELIKQNEENL

-321 HYIARIRSG
+321 HYIARIRTG
-330 QAGSFDFA
+330 QTGSFDFA

-377 LQVRIALGE
+377 LQVRVALGE

-406 IYVLDEAG
+406 IYVLDPTG
-414 EFAVQRQI
+414 EFAVRRQI

>member
-1 MLITRGV
+1 MSDKRQ
-8 NRDQGEEG
+8 NGEE
-16 IVDESTKNSEQSKG
+16 SKG
-30 LVETLA
+30 LVGMFAAE
-36 TEDRKEQHG
+36 RQREQDN

-62 LGGLAAAVIAFGA
+62 IFGGA
-75 YALLSVNPSSLN
+75 ALLVAFTTWQLLTINPSSLN
-87 VDAEKLTLAPVTY
+87 VEAEKLTLAPVTY

-107 VEQGEVMPL
+107 VEQGAVMPL
-116 TTFYLD
+116 TTIYLD

-138 HVEEGTPIL
+138 HVEQGTPIL
-147 RLSNATLQLSVMQ
+147 RLSNANLQLNVMQ
-160 READLFREVNR
+160 REAELFREANR

-181 RRLSMRAGL
+181 RRLSMRAAL
-190 VETEYLL
+190 VELEYSL

-214 LTSRQEYDEAKDNLE
+214 LTSRQDYEDAKDNLE
-229 YLTRKRDVTVE
+229 YLTRKREVTVE

-259 VDRLRRNL
+259 IDRLRLNL
-267 EVIKQNEENL
+267 ELIKQNEENL

-321 HYIARIRSG
+321 HYIARIRTG
-330 QAGSFDFA
+330 QTGSFDFA

-356 QFEADMVF
+356 PV
-364 PEGMPDGLRRGQT
+364 RG
-377 LQVRIALGE
+377 GHG
-386 LADAMQ
+386 
-392 VPRGGFYQK
+392 VPRRHARRPPPRTDAAGAGRAGR
-401 TGGRW
+401 TGRRHAGAPGRFLPEDGRA
-406 IYVLDEAG
+406 LDLRAG
-414 EFAVQRQI
+414 
-422 RLGRQNSQ
+422 
-430 YFEVLEGLE
+430 
-439 EGETVITSMYDNF
+439 
-452 GDMERLVLQ
+452 